1 MAKEKSVY
9 ICNSCGHQM
18 SKWAGRCPAC
28 SSWNTIEEKIVQP
41 TKSVMVSSN
50 SFQSGSRLRD
60 VRKADVKRIVT
71 GIEEFDR
78 VMGGGMVPDSL
89 NLLCAP
95 PGCGKSTLSI
105 MVADKMLGLGYN
117 VLYASGEESASQIK
131 NRADRLQLKYTDDMY
146 IVDNSSFDFVLVEV
160 QKYDIDFV
168 IVDSINT
175 FYINELL
182 PAKQGNPVQTNG
194 VVNAMKDLC
203 KQQDRPRCAL
213 VIDQMT
219 KDGQMAGNR
228 FVEHIVDSCLFLEQE
243 DSEPLRVLR
252 ASKNRFGD
260 TEEAGFFYMEEGGLR
275 EVGDISNYFI
285 TARDHDVVGVAIT
298 GVREGN
304 RYAMC
309 EIESLTPVSSTSFPM
324 RISSHFKRDNLNI
337 LVAILEQ
344 RAQISLG
351 TKNVIVKTS
360 GHLSIRDS
368 SSNLA
373 TLASIAS
380 SYYNMPIHGDTLFYG
395 DVSLTGEIK
404 KCTAYEAFI
413 KEADRLGY
421 KKLYIARGCRPS
433 KPLKGLQVIE
443 CDTISDVFVQLFNKT
458 AQT

>member
-18 SKWAGRCPAC
+18 SKWAGRCPVC
-28 SSWNTIEEKIVQP
+28 SSWNTMEEKIVQP

-146 IVDNSSFDFVLVEV
+146 IVDNSSFDFVLAEV

-344 RAQISLG
+344 RAQIALG

-360 GHLSIRDS
+360 GHLSIRDN

-404 KCTAYEAFI
+404 KCTAYESFI

-443 CDTISDVFVQLFNKT
+443 CDTISDAFVQLFNKT

>member
-9 ICNSCGHQM
+9 ICSNCGHKAT
-18 SKWAGRCPAC
+18 KWAGKCPSC
-28 SSWNTIEEKIVQP
+28 QSWNTMEEKVEQP
-41 TKSVMVSSN
+41 TKSVLVAST
-50 SFQSGSRLRD
+50 SFESGYKLKN
-60 VRKADVKRIVT
+60 VRKSDVKRIIT

-105 MVADKMLGLGYN
+105 MVADKMLQLGYN

-131 NRADRLQLKYTDDMY
+131 NRADRLGLTNVDEMY
-146 IVDNSSFDFVLVEV
+146 IVDNSSFDFVMAEV

-175 FYINELL
+175 FYINEFL

-252 ASKNRFGD
+252 ATKNRFGD

-285 TARDHDVVGVAIT
+285 TQRDTDVVGVAIT

-309 EIESLTPVSSTSFPM
+309 EIESLTPQSSTSFPT
-324 RISSHFKRDNLNI
+324 RISSHLKRDNLNI

-344 RAQISLG
+344 RAEMPLA
-351 TKNVIVKTS
+351 TKNVIIKTS
-360 GHLSIRDS
+360 GNLSIRDN

-373 TLASIAS
+373 ILASIAS
-380 SYYNMPIHGDTLFYG
+380 SYYNKPIHGDTLFYG
-395 DVSLTGEIK
+395 DVSLTGEVK

-421 KKLYIARGCRPS
+421 KKLYVARGCAPS
-433 KPLKGLQVIE
+433 KAPKNLQVIE
-443 CDTISDVFVQLFNKT
+443 CDTISEVLHKLFGRS
-458 AQT
+458 

>member
-146 IVDNSSFDFVLVEV
+146 IVDNSSFDFVLAEV

-324 RISSHFKRDNLNI
+324 RISSHFKRDNLSI

-458 AQT
+458 AQK

>member
-1 MAKEKSVY
+1 MAKEKTIYVCSA
-9 ICNSCGHQM
+9 CGHQ
-18 SKWAGRCPAC
+18 SNKWGGQCPSCKA
-28 SSWNTIEEKIVQP
+28 WNTLEEKVSQP

-60 VRKADVKRIVT
+60 VRKSDVKRIVT

-131 NRADRLQLKYTDDMY
+131 NRADRLQLQNTDDMY
-146 IVDNSSFDFVLVEV
+146 IVDNSSFDFVMSEV
-160 QKYDIDFV
+160 QKYDIDFI

-285 TARDHDVVGVAIT
+285 TVRDHDVVGVAIT

-309 EIESLTPVSSTSFPM
+309 EIESLTPVSSTSFPT
-324 RISSHFKRDNLNI
+324 RISSHLKRDNLNI

-344 RAQISLG
+344 RADMPLG
-351 TKNVIVKTS
+351 TKNVIIKTS
-360 GHLSIRDS
+360 GNLSIRDN

-373 TLASIAS
+373 ILASIAS
-380 SYYNMPIHGDTLFYG
+380 SYYNKPIHGDTLFYG

-421 KKLYIARGCRPS
+421 KKLYVARGCTPTK
-433 KPLKGLQVIE
+433 KPKGLEVIE
-443 CDTISDVFVQLFNKT
+443 CDTISEVLNKLFGKC
-458 AQT
+458 

>member
-1 MAKEKSVY
+1 MAKEKAVY
-9 ICNSCGHQM
+9 ICSQCGYKTT
-18 SKWAGRCPAC
+18 KWAGKCASC
-28 SSWNTIEEKIVQP
+28 GEWNTMEEKIEQP
-41 TKSVMVSSN
+41 TKSVMVSSAT
-50 SFQSGSRLRD
+50 FESGSKLKHVQRSS
-60 VRKADVKRIVT
+60 VHRIIT

-78 VMGGGMVPDSL
+78 VMGGGLVPDSL

-105 MVADKMLGLGYN
+105 MVADRMLALGYN

-131 NRADRLQLKYTDDMY
+131 NRADRLGLQNVDEMY
-146 IVDNSSFDFVLVEV
+146 VVDNSSFDFVMSEV
-160 QKYDIDFV
+160 QKYDIDFI

-175 FYINELL
+175 FYINEFL
-182 PAKQGNPVQTNG
+182 PAKQGNPVQTNA

-260 TEEAGFFYMEEGGLR
+260 TEEAGFFYMEEQGLR
-275 EVGDISNYFI
+275 EVGNISNYFI
-285 TARDHDVVGVAIT
+285 TQRDTDVVGVAIT
-298 GVREGN
+298 GIREGN

-309 EIESLTPVSSTSFPM
+309 EIESLTPVSSTSFPT
-324 RISSHFKRDNLNI
+324 RISSHLKRDNLNI

-344 RAQISLG
+344 RADISLA

-360 GHLSIRDS
+360 GHLSIRDN

-373 TLASIAS
+373 ILASIAS
-380 SYYNMPIHGDTLFYG
+380 SYYNKPIHGDTLFYG

-404 KCTAYEAFI
+404 KCTNYEAFI

-421 KKLYIARGCRPS
+421 RKLYVARGC
-433 KPLKGLQVIE
+433 KPNKAPKNVEVIE
-443 CDTISDVFVQLFNKT
+443 CNTIGEVLRQLFH
-458 AQT
+458 